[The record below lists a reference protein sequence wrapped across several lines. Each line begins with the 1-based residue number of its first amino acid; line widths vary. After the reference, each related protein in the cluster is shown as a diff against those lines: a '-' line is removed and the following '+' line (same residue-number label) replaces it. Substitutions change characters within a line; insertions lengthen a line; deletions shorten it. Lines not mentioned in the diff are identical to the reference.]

1 VATKTGKAYRIT
13 LHVVDD
19 QKLPVVLAR
28 CELQPIGAFAA
39 TDMNGNAVFRD
50 VPAGEC
56 TLKVTYVGMETIEKK
71 INVSADVQIP
81 LRMNTSSLALNEVE
95 VVAKQNAAGDAQG

>member
-1 VATKTGKAYRIT
+1 MLLSMMFCFCSYAQKQRSAVNHGNVATKTGKAYRIT

-50 VPAGEC
+50 VPAGGMY
-56 TLKVTYVGMETIEKK
+56 LKSHIRRY
-71 INVSADVQIP
+71 
-81 LRMNTSSLALNEVE
+81 
-95 VVAKQNAAGDAQG
+95 GDYRKEDKRIS

>member
-1 VATKTGKAYRIT
+1 
-13 LHVVDD
+13 
-19 QKLPVVLAR
+19 
-28 CELQPIGAFAA
+28 
-39 TDMNGNAVFRD
+39 
-50 VPAGEC
+50 
-56 TLKVTYVGMETIEKK
+56 METIEKK